1 MLEDGVNALLTPPG
15 SPVRM
20 ADAVSHLMT
29 GAALRSLLAAKA
41 AVLSRQFEWE
51 TIAQGHLL
59 AYRGLGVDV

>member
-1 MLEDGVNALLTPPG
+1 
-15 SPVRM
+15 
-20 ADAVSHLMT
+20 MT

-59 AYRGLGVDV
+59 AYRGLGVKD